1 MTHLDIPS
9 IFKNVYY
16 QFKQSLSSHEKKT
29 WFDDLAYDKNDQW
42 VIFLKTSSELKKEK
56 INKNYLK
63 QIETPLKSYHPKL
76 SLKIITNNEPSTP
89 PPSPLLPS
97 PSPQN
102 PSTSPF
108 SSSLPPS
115 HQNTSLKKDHV
126 FNRFVITKVNK
137 VAYDFAQKIIQKI
150 GIITPLYLYGPIGTG
165 KTHLIQAIGNYYQT
179 HFPFLKVSYI
189 NPNEFVSEF
198 TKAIS
203 LGTDRDFRIKY
214 KSLDVLLIDDI
225 QFFIG
230 KEKSCLEFFHIFNTI
245 ASSKKQM
252 VFCSDREPSDLQS
265 IDERLKSRLSS
276 SAIIE
281 IKLCDTED
289 KKKIIR
295 FIARENQLLLSE
307 TILSFLA
314 ENLPSDIRKIIGA
327 INTLSVFKDIYQEDI
342 TEDFC
347 LSNIKQLYNKNQ
359 KKKYSPERLILATA
373 NYANISL
380 SQLKSKVRSRYISRY
395 RQISM
400 YLLREYTNLSIT
412 EIGNHLGGK
421 TPSAVSIA
429 WSKMKKEFKID
440 SPLEKT
446 IQNILSKT

>member
-9 IFKNVYY
+9 IFKNVYH

-29 WFDDLAYDKNDQW
+29 WFDDLAYEKNDQW
-42 VIFLKTSSELKKEK
+42 VIFLKTNSELKKEK

-63 QIETPLKSYHPKL
+63 QIEAHLKSHHPKL
-76 SLKIITNNEPSTP
+76 SLKIVTNNEPS
-89 PPSPLLPS
+89 S
-97 PSPQN
+97 PSN
-102 PSTSPF
+102 PPLSF
-108 SSSLPPS
+108 SSSS
-115 HQNTSLKKDHV
+115 FQNTSLKKDHT
-126 FNRFVITKVNK
+126 FDRFVITKVNK
-137 VAYDFAQKIIQKI
+137 IAYDFAQKIIQKI
-150 GIITPLYLYGPIGTG
+150 GATNPLYFYGPIGTG

-198 TKAIS
+198 TRAIS
-203 LGTDRDFRIKY
+203 LGTDRDFRVKY

-245 ASSKKQM
+245 TSSKKQM
-252 VFCSDREPSDLQS
+252 VFCSDREPNDLQN

-307 TILSFLA
+307 DILSFLA

-347 LSNIKQLYNKNQ
+347 LNNIKQLYNKNQ
-359 KKKYSPERLILATA
+359 KRKYSPERIILALA

-400 YLLREYTNLSIT
+400 YLLREYTDLSIT

-421 TPSAVSIA
+421 TPSAVSIGS
-429 WSKMKKEFKID
+429 SKIKKEFK
-440 SPLEKT
+440 SNGPLEKT